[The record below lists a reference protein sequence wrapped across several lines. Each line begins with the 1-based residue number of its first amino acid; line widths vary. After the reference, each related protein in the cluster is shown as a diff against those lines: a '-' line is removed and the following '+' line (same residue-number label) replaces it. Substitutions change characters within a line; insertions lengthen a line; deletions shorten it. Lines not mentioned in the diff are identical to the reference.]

1 MTTLRLVAYHDTI
14 NTAND
19 VKRKFADLDRDT
31 YPEGVY
37 QYILDYHLSTQ
48 TPVIDVIGWA
58 CDIMYTETGSDYY
71 DDTYHNCTII
81 HHDDAGIWWI
91 L

>member
-31 YPEGVY
+31 YPAEVY
-37 QYILDYHLSTQ
+37 QYILDYHLETQ
-48 TPVIDVIGWA
+48 TPVIDVIGWV
-58 CDIMYTETGSDYY
+58 CDIMYTEADSDYY
-71 DDTYHNCTII
+71 DDTCRTSTLI
-81 HHDDAGIWWI
+81 HHDADGVWH

>member
-1 MTTLRLVAYHDTI
+1 MTTLRLVAYHDII

-19 VKRKFADLDRDT
+19 VKRKFAELDRNT
-31 YPEGVY
+31 YPNEVY
-37 QYILDYHLSTQ
+37 QYILDYHLETQ

-58 CDIMYTETGSDYY
+58 CDIMYTETDSDCY
-71 DDTYHNCTII
+71 DDIYHNSTII
-81 HHDDAGIWWI
+81 HHDDDGIWH

>member
-1 MTTLRLVAYHDTI
+1 MTTLRLAAYHDTI

-31 YPEGVY
+31 YPHEVY
-37 QYILDYHLSTQ
+37 QYILDYHLETQ

-58 CDIMYTETGSDYY
+58 CDIMYTEADSEYY
-71 DDTYHNCTII
+71 ADTYHNSTIM
-81 HHDDAGIWWI
+81 HHDDAGIWWC